1 MKLLI
6 RNLAKATTEEK
17 LLSLFKEYGNVQS
30 CSLILDKETG
40 VSKGFAFVE
49 MPKSGD
55 AKAAIKHLN
64 GYKLAGN
71 LIRVKKAEAKVE
83 AAIETTIEVT
93 ETVKAVVT
101 PVAVKEVKE
110 VKTVVAEEETVKI
123 APSDIWGTIKE

>member
-17 LLSLFKEYGNVQS
+17 LLSLFKEYGSVQS

-40 VSKGFAFVE
+40 VSKGFGFVE

-71 LIRVKKAEAKVE
+71 LIRVKKAEAK
-83 AAIETTIEVT
+83 AATETTIEVT
-93 ETVKAVVT
+93 ETVKAVVA
-101 PVAVKEVKE
+101 AVKK
-110 VKTVVAEEETVKI
+110 EETVEIVEAIDAVTEEAEKI
-123 APSDIWGTIKE
+123 APSDIWGTIK